1 MKYTKKNSS
10 KEKKRDKLDLKEEEE
25 EHIQAMQANERKA
38 ETSNVVKTDIKETE
52 ADVIKRDEEIKACF
66 EKTIQKLDG
75 LLKNKK
81 QVIRDLAEQLERLGR
96 RRDHIAAEIVDGLYG
111 CEEISKS
118 LIYEYLDDKYKD
130 QTQAQRRKG
139 KKNPVPVSGTEP
151 ATEQE
156 QEDIVPPPVIK
167 TLVSGQEMVE
177 PAPESQAETQ
187 EVGGG
192 SGITLSPQPEQSAN
206 TKSTMP
212 QPQQSET
219 SEPAQASADQVS
231 QSELECIVPKPRYDG
246 LRHAMDDSENLIYVT
261 FDKSGI
267 FMRARPDTCHS

>member
-1 MKYTKKNSS
+1 MIVFVSLVMRMKHTKKNSS
-10 KEKKRDKLDLKEEEE
+10 REKKRDKLELKEEEE
-25 EHIQAMQANERKA
+25 KRLQPMQANERKA
-38 ETSNVVKTDIKETE
+38 ETYNTIKTDIKETE
-52 ADVIKRDEEIKACF
+52 ADVIKRDEEINACF
-66 EKTIQKLDG
+66 EKTIQ
-75 LLKNKK
+75 K

-156 QEDIVPPPVIK
+156 QEDVVPPPVIEK
-167 TLVSGQEMVE
+167 LVSGQEMVE
-177 PAPESQAETQ
+177 PAPETQ

-246 LRHAMDDSENLIYVT
+246 LRHAMDDSENLIYIT
-261 FDKSGI
+261 FDI
-267 FMRARPDTCHS
+267 HAR

>member
-1 MKYTKKNSS
+1 
-10 KEKKRDKLDLKEEEE
+10 
-25 EHIQAMQANERKA
+25 
-38 ETSNVVKTDIKETE
+38 
-52 ADVIKRDEEIKACF
+52 
-66 EKTIQKLDG
+66 
-75 LLKNKK
+75 
-81 QVIRDLAEQLERLGR
+81 
-96 RRDHIAAEIVDGLYG
+96 
-111 CEEISKS
+111 
-118 LIYEYLDDKYKD
+118 
-130 QTQAQRRKG
+130 
-139 KKNPVPVSGTEP
+139 
-151 ATEQE
+151 
-156 QEDIVPPPVIK
+156 
-167 TLVSGQEMVE
+167 MVE

-246 LRHAMDDSENLIYVT
+246 LRHAMDDSENLIYIT
-261 FDKSGI
+261 FDKSGT